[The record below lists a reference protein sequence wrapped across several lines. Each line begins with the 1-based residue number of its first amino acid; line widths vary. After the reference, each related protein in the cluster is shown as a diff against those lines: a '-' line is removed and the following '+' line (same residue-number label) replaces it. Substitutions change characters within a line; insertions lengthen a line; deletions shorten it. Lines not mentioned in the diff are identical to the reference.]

1 MHMAFQLIVLAVGR
15 LCQLDESPE
24 ATETL
29 SNCGTREQYQQQLT
43 LSCRPG
49 EPGMIT
55 WTPDDNTPNTVYYEV
70 RPQLGSFLSSF
81 PVCKNKERS
90 CPFYHMTNVFL
101 IDSGRGRGVFNRKN
115 TFCIMF
121 ILTDTRDKMD

>member
-1 MHMAFQLIVLAVGR
+1 MFAGFDDQDNPTGIGR

-55 WTPDDNTPNTVYYEV
+55 WTPDDNTPNTVYYECASHLS
-70 RPQLGSFLSSF
+70 LGWRITVMPTIATATMETSTTMETTAGSVVTMATL
-81 PVCKNKERS
+81 E
-90 CPFYHMTNVFL
+90 
-101 IDSGRGRGVFNRKN
+101 
-115 TFCIMF
+115 
-121 ILTDTRDKMD
+121 LTLLATVLGTLLL